1 MNLKYIWNKVL
12 KKLRGTAIANSSIH
26 KTSKVEAGTQFI
38 NSSMNRYSFC
48 GYDCKILNCDI
59 GAFCS
64 LADGVIIGGA
74 QHPIEWVG
82 TSPVFY
88 KGKDSVTKKYSEF
101 ERPKAKR
108 TVIGN
113 DVWIGDRVI
122 IKGGITVGNGAVI
135 GMGSIVTKDI
145 GDYEIWAGN
154 PAKLIRKRFSEDIV
168 QDLVKISWWDWDN
181 LTIQK
186 YSQYIRNPEQ
196 FIKQVEEEI
205 KK

>member
-1 MNLKYIWNKVL
+1 
-12 KKLRGTAIANSSIH
+12 
-26 KTSKVEAGTQFI
+26 
-38 NSSMNRYSFC
+38 MNRYSFC

-101 ERPKAKR
+101 ERPKVKR

-113 DVWIGDRVI
+113 DVWIGDRAI

-168 QDLVKISWWDWDN
+168 QGLVKISWWDWDD

-196 FIKQVEEEI
+196 FIKQVERR
-205 KK
+205 